1 MSNTIHNNDIDDE
14 LDEVLIPKVGAN
26 GQGDYID
33 SDTVTQKLTEQF
45 SNLDMSKFAES
56 LKSKDPK
63 ELMKMFRKMGINNSQ
78 LEQMKKTYANN
89 TGNLTTNKDEPD
101 LRKRLRAKM
110 NEMRMMRGTNTM
122 KQQLLN
128 PEGNNDENNGENNGE
143 VSKKT
148 LANRKKAQ
156 KKKMAKAKKQQ
167 ENNSTETNNNIE
179 TEEVEEIEIND

>member
-1 MSNTIHNNDIDDE
+1 MSHINHNNDVDDE
-14 LDEVLIPKVGAN
+14 LDEVSIPKIPQN
-26 GQGDYID
+26 GQGEYID
-33 SDTVTQKLTEQF
+33 SDTVTQSLNQQF
-45 SNLDMSKFAES
+45 SNLDMSKFADS

-89 TGNLTTNKDEPD
+89 TGSLTTNKDEPD

-110 NEMRMMRGTNTM
+110 NEMRMMRGTNSM

-128 PEGNNDENNGENNGE
+128 PEENTENTENTE

-167 ENNSTETNNNIE
+167 ETETNDNVK
-179 TEEVEEIEIND
+179 TEEEIEEIEINE